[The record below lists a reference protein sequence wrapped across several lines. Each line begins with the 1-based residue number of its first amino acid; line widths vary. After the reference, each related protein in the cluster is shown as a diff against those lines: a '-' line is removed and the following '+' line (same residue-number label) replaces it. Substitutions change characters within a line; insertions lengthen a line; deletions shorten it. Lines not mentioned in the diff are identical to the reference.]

1 MIDIKN
7 ELEDIIPTYDA
18 DVDVVGLLKDSTSL
32 GTDDDGNEI
41 PGYIFAK
48 DISDMLELPEIELA
62 KFALKNG
69 YEILSAKVVGE
80 EIPSEMLVICR
91 KGFDQD
97 ILKTD
102 YKEIF
107 DLELELTSVESFDD
121 ISDDEKSDEKKLGE
135 DLNTDIKYRVHYFS
149 YKAGREIVE
158 EDGLTLEE
166 AEKAFKRAIERLKNF
181 NLNMSF
187 KDEFIVVLDED
198 TEYFNEE
205 IIKSALVKRSG
216 KVIYENIENKVK
228 QTISE
233 AVSERTKASYR
244 HQSVKEEFFSD
255 KIVDIIQNKIE
266 AKEKLSDALPKVSS
280 NDLYKCLGWLTLNIT
295 NITAEI
301 PVDVKDSFIKRFGD
315 VSEEIVKFRD
325 INDLDDYYNLSS
337 FEKSVTLKL
346 VSSYKCPKELKTL
359 INEEANEIYSFT
371 LAKVLIKVYGFK
383 FGENSL
389 EENSEKVRKRLMNK
403 ETSLKSF
410 ESGFA
415 LVNIEKNERAL
426 DDIIAH
432 ADEIVKQ
439 NAEDWLCQ
447 HVKRVFVEVPDFML
461 NRFNYLFSDAV
472 LGKHYK
478 VVDNRVRTDGGHL
491 KKWALGATLSVDTT
505 DGAPTW
511 LLPYFKG
518 NQIKGNTEMVLS
530 LVHKYGFD
538 FGKNSEKKITE
549 SIQDI
554 KPGTKIKL
562 NKDTFY
568 ADIEVEG
575 MFEDDE
581 NLLDEFLD
589 SGFILK
595 GTELFIPA
603 GSVLILVAS
612 QSVDLYEFNGLQ
624 FEVSE
629 WPEDVDYTIVNE
641 NVVEA
646 NELETRAKKHK
657 KTDKKGARGW
667 FVNPNEKLTHDSLKD
682 ELLSLE
688 VFCDNEYLEN
698 YINLILTNKSDLKES
713 ETLQTHHIIPRSFY
727 KLTLQEENNS
737 KINKVNL
744 SYKDHILAHY
754 YLALCSVNEHIKNA
768 NELALKFMLNDSY
781 DKNLDVETFKNSLD
795 KFQELREDFELRN
808 KNNPTRFIK
817 GQIPYNKGKEMSE
830 EQKFKLSESH
840 RGKQGTFLG
849 KKHSEESKL
858 KMSSQ
863 HQGKKLSDEH
873 KQKLTELRPALV
885 LTSHTEEANIK
896 RSQTLKG
903 HVISEETRKKIAKS
917 LKNRKY
923 HINPNA
929 GNVEQNI
936 ARANH
941 MMGDGSVASNI
952 TVGSAP
958 AGLGEEVE
966 LSEMLPHKDES
977 KTDFVARFMSD
988 DKMIKEYENPK
999 QRYAVAMSYWEKK

>member
-107 DLELELTSVESFDD
+107 DLELDIEVAHVENDSESKEDELTEKLTNESIKPAIDW
-121 ISDDEKSDEKKLGE
+121 
-135 DLNTDIKYRVHYFS
+135 LNSIYF
-149 YKAGREIVE
+149 
-158 EDGLTLEE
+158 GL
-166 AEKAFKRAIERLKNF
+166 
-181 NLNMSF
+181 
-187 KDEFIVVLDED
+187 ED
-198 TEYFNEE
+198 TKDDDNWFFSCWPHEAHFGPSWPSGQLVMAIQIDNDVEHIHIGYGDIETSEEFDYAVNSLKDKLRKKTGEKDVNIKKESLKDDKKELNYLLRKEKVAPLDKYERYKLQELIQKYGRPENELE
-205 IIKSALVKRSG
+205 
-216 KVIYENIENKVK
+216 
-228 QTISE
+228 E
-233 AVSERTKASYR
+233 AVSERTRAPYR
-244 HQSVKEEFFSD
+244 HQPVKEKFFSD
-255 KIVDIIQNKIE
+255 KVVDIIQNKIE
-266 AKEKLSDALPKVSS
+266 AKETLSDALPKVSS

-383 FGENSL
+383 FGENSS

-439 NAEDWLCQ
+439 NAEDWLGQ

-461 NRFNYLFSDAV
+461 NRFNYLFPDAV

-478 VVDNRVRTDGGHL
+478 VVDNRVRTDGGYL

-518 NQIKGNTEMVLS
+518 NQIKDNTEMVLS

-562 NKDTFY
+562 NKDTLY
-568 ADIEVEG
+568 ADIDVEG

-667 FVNPNEKLTHDSLKD
+667 FVNPN
-682 ELLSLE
+682 
-688 VFCDNEYLEN
+688 
-698 YINLILTNKSDLKES
+698 
-713 ETLQTHHIIPRSFY
+713 
-727 KLTLQEENNS
+727 
-737 KINKVNL
+737 
-744 SYKDHILAHY
+744 
-754 YLALCSVNEHIKNA
+754 
-768 NELALKFMLNDSY
+768 
-781 DKNLDVETFKNSLD
+781 
-795 KFQELREDFELRN
+795 
-808 KNNPTRFIK
+808 
-817 GQIPYNKGKEMSE
+817 
-830 EQKFKLSESH
+830 
-840 RGKQGTFLG
+840 
-849 KKHSEESKL
+849 
-858 KMSSQ
+858 
-863 HQGKKLSDEH
+863 
-873 KQKLTELRPALV
+873 
-885 LTSHTEEANIK
+885 
-896 RSQTLKG
+896 
-903 HVISEETRKKIAKS
+903 
-917 LKNRKY
+917 
-923 HINPNA
+923 A